1 MLISIIAA
9 VLAIAVA
16 ALSAVLVLG
25 TLPARNEVKGNE
37 IITHYVLGNKTA
49 IDISNA
55 VFGEIPEEAKSH
67 LIRVGG
73 TSLGRFHSGNFKN
86 TQTGDKFKFYLNGKG
101 TRVYFEADGIKYL
114 VDLPEEDASALMEKS
129 RKPLCGGYTEQREP
143 TEEEMALFAAATGNS
158 PEYTPLSVST
168 QVVAGINYRFWCRYE
183 AGDDCGHCW
192 ITIFKPLPG
201 RGEPSVTSIEKE

>member
-9 VLAIAVA
+9 VFAIAVA

-143 TEEEMALFAAATGNS
+143 
-158 PEYTPLSVST
+158 
-168 QVVAGINYRFWCRYE
+168 
-183 AGDDCGHCW
+183 
-192 ITIFKPLPG
+192 
-201 RGEPSVTSIEKE
+201 SVTSIEKE

>member
-9 VLAIAVA
+9 VFAIAVA

-73 TSLGRFHSGNFKN
+73 TSLGRF
-86 TQTGDKFKFYLNGKG
+86 L
-101 TRVYFEADGIKYL
+101 
-114 VDLPEEDASALMEKS
+114 
-129 RKPLCGGYTEQREP
+129 
-143 TEEEMALFAAATGNS
+143 
-158 PEYTPLSVST
+158 LSFNICCSFSLSHFLYHFSIHISHFI
-168 QVVAGINYRFWCRYE
+168 GRHFCR
-183 AGDDCGHCW
+183 
-192 ITIFKPLPG
+192 
-201 RGEPSVTSIEKE
+201 